1 MQPLIVASVGNSR
14 TKLGIF
20 RGKDLDSFEAHFNT
34 EIAGIVARLS
44 ELTKEGVPVALASVN
59 DRVADAIQSGVESLS
74 GTEVLRVGRD
84 FPVPIA
90 IALDD
95 ISTIGQDRLLNAIG
109 AYSKIGQACIV
120 IDCGTATTV
129 DFVDGQG
136 TFQGGAIAPGVRM
149 NLKALHDQIPALPL
163 VEFAV
168 PDAARGPLGKDTR
181 HAMTLGAVATV
192 RGLVHYLIDRYAEYY
207 EAYPTV
213 IATGGDAAM
222 LFENDELVEKII
234 PSLQLIGI
242 HEAFVKAATGD
253 IDEPENDEDDG
264 RDERDENED

>member
-1 MQPLIVASVGNSR
+1 MSMQPLIVASVGNSR

-34 EIAGIVARLS
+34 DIAGIVARLT
-44 ELTKEGVPVALASVN
+44 ELSKEGVSIALASVN
-59 DRVADAIQSGVESLS
+59 DKVADAVQSEVEALS
-74 GTEVLRVGRD
+74 GNEVFRVGRD

-95 ISTIGQDRLLNAIG
+95 PSTIGQDRLLNAIG

-129 DFVDGQG
+129 DFVDGEG

-163 VEFAV
+163 VEFSV
-168 PDAARGPLGKDTR
+168 PDGVRGPLGKDTR
-181 HAMTLGAVATV
+181 HAMTLGAIASV
-192 RGLVHYLIDRYAEYY
+192 RGLVHFLIDRYAEYY

-242 HEAFVKAATGD
+242 HEAFVKAAEGD
-253 IDEPENDEDDG
+253 IETPDADEEDIEDEEDD
-264 RDERDENED
+264 

>member
-34 EIAGIVARLS
+34 DIAGIVARLS
-44 ELTKEGVPVALASVN
+44 ELTKEGVSVALASVN
-59 DRVADAIQSGVESLS
+59 DRVADAVQSGVEAAS

-95 ISTIGQDRLLNAIG
+95 VSTIGQDRLLNAIG
-109 AYSKIGQACIV
+109 AFSKISQACIV

-136 TFQGGAIAPGVRM
+136 TFQGGAIAPGVRV

-163 VEFAV
+163 VDFSV
-168 PDAARGPLGKDTR
+168 PDVARGPLGKDTR
-181 HAMTLGAVATV
+181 HAMTLGALASV

-213 IATGGDAAM
+213 IATGGDAAL

-242 HEAFVKAATGD
+242 HEAFIKAAEGD
-253 IDEPENDEDDG
+253 IEAPDRDEDDE